1 MMGDDTRRVA
11 ELHMAGHSHAAIQLA
26 TGFGYTKVVRAVV
39 IARKAGMVPPRKI
52 KASPRQ
58 RVKYLFAN
66 RKIKLGFMS
75 DILLGL
81 TPDQLDWLAVEAGKI
96 GCASVAE
103 YITEM
108 VRDAHAEGAANGN
121 DAGS

>member
-39 IARKAGMVPPRKI
+39 DARKAGIVPPRKI

-58 RVKYLFAN
+58 QVKDRFQN
-66 RKIKLGFMS
+66 HMIKFGNIG
-75 DILLGL
+75 DILQVLSK
-81 TPDQLDWLAVEAGKI
+81 DQQDWIINQVGKNEY
-96 GCASVAE
+96 ADVAE
-103 YITEM
+103 YITEL
-108 VRDAHAEGAANGN
+108 VRDAHAE
-121 DAGS
+121 STMTK

>member
-11 ELHMAGHSHAAIQLA
+11 ELHRAGHSHVAIQLA

-39 IARKAGMVPPRKI
+39 EARKAGMIPPRKV

-58 RVKYLFAN
+58 QVKYLFAN
-66 RKIKLGFMS
+66 RRIKLGCMS
-75 DILLGL
+75 DILLAM
-81 TPDQLDWLAVEAGKI
+81 TPDQLDWLAVETDKV

-108 VRDAHAEGAANGN
+108 VRDIHAEATTEK
-121 DAGS
+121 

>member
-1 MMGDDTRRVA
+1 MTEQEINIVA
-11 ELHMAGHSHAAIQLA
+11 EMHRAGRSHAEIQKA

-39 IARKAGMVPPRKI
+39 IARKAGIVPPRKN
-52 KASPRQ
+52 KSTPRQ
-58 RVKYLFAN
+58 QVKYLFAN
-66 RKIKLGFMS
+66 RRIKLGFMG

-81 TPDQLDWLAVEAGKI
+81 TPEQLDWLSVETDKV

-108 VRDAHAEGAANGN
+108 VRDIHAE
-121 DAGS
+121 STT

>member
-1 MMGDDTRRVA
+1 M
-11 ELHMAGHSHAAIQLA
+11 HKAGHSHAAIQLA
-26 TGFGYTKVVRAVV
+26 TGFGYSRVVRGVV
-39 IARKAGMVPPRKI
+39 EARKAGMIPPRKV

-58 RVKYLFAN
+58 QVKYLFAN
-66 RKIKLGFMS
+66 RRIKLGFMS

-81 TPDQLDWLAVEAGKI
+81 TPDQLDWLAVETDKV

-108 VRDAHAEGAANGN
+108 VRDIHAEATTEK
-121 DAGS
+121 

>member
-11 ELHMAGHSHAAIQLA
+11 ELHMAGHSYAAIQLA
-26 TGFGYTKVVRAVV
+26 TGFGYTKVVRAVG
-39 IARKAGMVPPRKI
+39 IARKAGIVPPRKN
-52 KASPRQ
+52 KSTPRQ
-58 RVKYLFAN
+58 QVKYLFAN
-66 RKIKLGFMS
+66 RRIKMGFMS

-81 TPDQLDWLAVEAGKI
+81 TPDQLDWLAMETDKI

-108 VRDAHAEGAANGN
+108 VRDIHAEATTEK
-121 DAGS
+121 